1 MATKTKTKIVTELT
15 PKYSEMSFTSP
26 ASRIELFVR
35 IVWFIVAALIYT
47 VYSIVLSIIIFVFY
61 AIAMVLNT
69 INWFYILIFGKRW
82 ETAFKWSAEAIY
94 NRYVKYTIYM
104 FNYMLRQIPYL
115 LLMTDSRPELVK
127 FTEVDEKYFKG
138 LKKK

>member
-1 MATKTKTKIVTELT
+1 MAAKTKTKIVTELT

-35 IVWFIVAALIYT
+35 IIWIIVAGLVLIAYNI
-47 VYSIVLSIIIFVFY
+47 VYSIIIIVFY
-61 AIAMVLNT
+61 VIAMILN
-69 INWFYILIFGKRW
+69 IVNWFYILIFGKRW
-82 ETAFKWSAEAIY
+82 EAAFNWSAETIY
-94 NRYVKYTIYM
+94 NRYVRYMIYI
-104 FNYMLRQIPYL
+104 FNYMLRQAPYQ
-115 LLMTDSRPELVK
+115 LLMTDSRPELLK